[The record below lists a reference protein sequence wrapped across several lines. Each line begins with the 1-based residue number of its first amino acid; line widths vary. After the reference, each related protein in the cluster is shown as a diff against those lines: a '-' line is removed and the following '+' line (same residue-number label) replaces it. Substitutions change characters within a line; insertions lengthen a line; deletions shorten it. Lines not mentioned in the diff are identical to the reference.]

1 MTYPLYLLHQT
12 AGLAFM
18 GGLARMGVQPVS
30 ALFITIVT
38 AFAAA
43 WLVSALL
50 EPPLQNLC
58 KTMLLKLKARWGQR
72 AANKDMLKA

>member
-1 MTYPLYLLHQT
+1 
-12 AGLAFM
+12 
-18 GGLARMGVQPVS
+18 MGVQPVS